1 MIPIIY
7 ERGQN
12 TPHQQLPLRYKEDLE
27 LKVKETTNAGGAP
40 CSPIPAGHTFLF
52 CKGNFRL
59 SKSLPLLDQ
68 KEEKTGAHS
77 SHLRH
82 LESAKQISLNHP
94 YVANIFL
101 VPFPQSL
108 PVPVYLRSPPPTF
121 YSLFSLFSPIYH
133 PLN

>member
-12 TPHQQLPLRYKEDLE
+12 TLHQQLPLRYKEDLE

-40 CSPIPAGHTFLF
+40 CSPVSAGHMFLF
-52 CKGNFRL
+52 CKGNFHL

-68 KEEKTGAHS
+68 KEEKTGVHS

-82 LESAKQISLNHP
+82 LESAKQISLNNP
-94 YVANIFL
+94 YVVNIFL
-101 VPFPQSL
+101 VPFLQL
-108 PVPVYLRSPPPTF
+108 VPSYLRSPLPPTF